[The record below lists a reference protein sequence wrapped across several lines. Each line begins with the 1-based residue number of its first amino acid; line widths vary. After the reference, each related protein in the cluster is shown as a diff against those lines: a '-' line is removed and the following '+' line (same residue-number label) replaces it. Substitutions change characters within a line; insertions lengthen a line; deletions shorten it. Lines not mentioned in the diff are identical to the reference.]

1 MKHIYK
7 NALAGLFVLTFSH
20 TGTAQETAT
29 IPFEIGPRSHILIP
43 VSINGSEQKTF
54 VLDTGA
60 SITVINSERQDA
72 FSIDE
77 TAAINAQAEGVSS
90 MYDIRLVK
98 LDEISLSP
106 ELTLKNVG
114 EVALMDTSQFEG
126 EPESDTFMPMWGI
139 LGFNFFKNYDLTIN
153 YKDQTLGFADHLDQ
167 DQCSA
172 LPGQEFELMMGASIA
187 FDMVVN
193 GAIVKAFLDTGSPRS
208 MMNLSAAT
216 ALNGQPIPE
225 EYDHQAAPKTTG
237 HQQTGHSGEEE
248 KFGTATID
256 KMETGQETFSENSLI
271 EIVNVPVF
279 ATFGLA
285 NKPAMIIGND
295 LLVDKE
301 IRISYSCQKISFA

>member
-1 MKHIYK
+1 MKYIYK
-7 NALAGLFVLTFSH
+7 NALAGLLVLTFTQ
-20 TGTAQETAT
+20 TGTAQETPK

-43 VSINGSEQKTF
+43 VSINGSERKTF

-60 SITVINSERQDA
+60 SLTIINSERQDA

-77 TAAINAQAEGVSS
+77 TSAINAQAEGVSD
-90 MYDIRLVK
+90 MYDITLVK

-114 EVALMDTSQFEG
+114 EVALMDTSRFEG
-126 EPESDTFMPMWGI
+126 EPGSDTYMPMWGI

-172 LPGQEFELMMGASIA
+172 LPGQEFDLMMGASIA

-193 GAIVKAFLDTGSPRS
+193 GVVVKAFLDTGSPSS
-208 MMNLSAAT
+208 MMNLSAAN
-216 ALNGQPIPE
+216 ALNGQPVPA
-225 EYDHQAAPKTTG
+225 EYDLQAAPETPG
-237 HQQTGHSGEEE
+237 HQQTGLSGDVE

-256 KMETGQETFSENSLI
+256 KMETGQETFSRGQLNHHKFRTAGCFF
-271 EIVNVPVF
+271 N
-279 ATFGLA
+279 
-285 NKPAMIIGND
+285 
-295 LLVDKE
+295 
-301 IRISYSCQKISFA
+301 